1 MTSAPNRAI
10 SNRADAAAISSMA
23 QQANPIGIGQSE
35 FLRIQLIQASSLEK
49 MMLPSILESY
59 AAGAVVTIRAQ
70 YDRGHREQVKYFT
83 RKRLVDAMVLPG
95 CRMSSSLTKNET
107 I

>member
-1 MTSAPNRAI
+1 MTSDCLGENRMTSAPNLAI

-35 FLRIQLIQASSLEK
+35 FLRIQLIQASSREK

-59 AAGAVVTIRAQ
+59 AAGAVVTIESK
-70 YDRGHREQVKYFT
+70 YDRGH
-83 RKRLVDAMVLPG
+83 
-95 CRMSSSLTKNET
+95 
-107 I
+107 